1 MLFCGLTCEGRGGD
15 PRGLLPGG
23 LPRLLHAMRM
33 LHQYNLP
40 LYAVAGGWG
49 FGQWRTPPPK
59 GAISLPRGFR
69 TGRVSKP
76 PPEPRRRPFDP
87 VDVIKIIFHRV
98 AGFEG
103 LCTYRRI
110 SGQTLTLST
119 PQRGRAPE
127 YPTAAQRSPFAPA
140 PTWRIA
146 QG

>member
-76 PPEPRRRPFDP
+76 PPEPRRRRQRLRDLRPFGRKKGVSGDFHFVRTIIKSNLLTTVLP
-87 VDVIKIIFHRV
+87 VMVHDI
-98 AGFEG
+98 
-103 LCTYRRI
+103 
-110 SGQTLTLST
+110 
-119 PQRGRAPE
+119 
-127 YPTAAQRSPFAPA
+127 
-140 PTWRIA
+140 
-146 QG
+146 